1 MHRKLA
7 LLALAL
13 APAVATAQSAGAINF
28 TPQATFGQLDCRN
41 ATVTGITIAFN
52 TGVSSIPSGAT
63 YQVQASNTSGCPTT
77 ASSAGV
83 TTATL
88 KTGIVP
94 GSLTESTHTYPDDGS
109 TVFLSNYVS
118 AAGFAIGQCTTGE
131 TIYVCVN
138 LMNGSTSV
146 GTASGTITIE
156 VTPPSIPVLNNPGKG
171 NGKLYLSWKDGTD
184 STVVVDTYNILAVA
198 PGTSTDTGSDSAPH
212 SATKVTGHSLTLDGL
227 TNGVTYDV
235 SMTSVSAGGNE
246 SRPSNVVQGRPEFT
260 SGFWENYV
268 NAGGVEEGGC
278 AGGAGGLLSLAVL
291 VGLGRAVRRRS

>member
-7 LLALAL
+7 LLAVAL
-13 APAVATAQSAGAINF
+13 APFAATAQSAGAITF
-28 TPQATFGQLDCRN
+28 TPQSSFGQLDCRN
-41 ATVTGITIAFN
+41 ATVTALSISFN
-52 TGVSSIPSGAT
+52 TGVTTIPSGAT
-63 YQVQASNTSGCPTT
+63 YQVQASNTSACPAT
-77 ASSAGV
+77 ASSAGI

-94 GSLTESTHTYPDDGS
+94 GSLTETTHLYPDDG
-109 TVFLSNYVS
+109 TTAFLSNYVS
-118 AAGFAIGQCTTGE
+118 AAGFPIGQCTTGE

-138 LMNGSTSV
+138 LMSGSTSL
-146 GTASGTITIE
+146 GTATGTITIE
-156 VTPPSIPVLNNPGKG
+156 VVPPSIPVLNAPGKG
-171 NGKLYLSWKDGTD
+171 NGKLYLTWKDGTD

-212 SATKVTGHSLTLDGL
+212 SVKKVTGHSLTLDGL

-246 SRPSNVVQGRPEFT
+246 SRPSNVVQGRPELT
-260 SGFWENYV
+260 SGFWEDYV
-268 NAGGVEEGGC
+268 AAGGVEQGGC

-291 VGLGRAVRRRS
+291 IGLGRAVRRRS